1 MARRRH
7 RRKKQRGAAQPA
19 TDGPEGGAPE
29 GGAPEGGAP
38 EGGAPESPAPKPAPA
53 KAAEPA
59 GEALVPWRMR
69 MTALGNCVRDWSRL
83 HYAEA
88 LDAWLRERF
97 EDPDAAA
104 HAADVGQAVDDFVC
118 SAGSS
123 GDAPSILSVW
133 CGQVASGQIP
143 VSELGGATDEDVAQV
158 RRWERE
164 RHRGVF
170 ILQRAQRDQL
180 SLWDPLEGAPLTLH
194 LLTRLGAAEC
204 DALQRGTV
212 VTAVYQ
218 PWMARLVAVGA
229 EYFSDPRAVQ
239 LFREQ
244 TLDAERAWHEA
255 PAPAPTP
262 TRAKKRSSV

>member
-19 TDGPEGGAPE
+19 ADAPE
-29 GGAPEGGAP
+29 NRAPENR
-38 EGGAPESPAPKPAPA
+38 APESRPPEQASA

-69 MTALGNCVRDWSRL
+69 MTALGRCVRDWSRL
-83 HYAEA
+83 QYAEA
-88 LDAWLRERF
+88 IDAWLRERF

-104 HAADVGQAVDDFVC
+104 HAADIERAVDDFVC

-143 VSELGGATDEDVAQV
+143 ASELGGATDEDVAQV

-194 LLTRLGAAEC
+194 LLTRLGAVEC

-218 PWMARLVAVGA
+218 PWMARLVAVGT

-244 TLDAERAWHEA
+244 TLDAERAWHET
-255 PAPAPTP
+255 PAPAP